1 MGWEEEMFVL
11 LGQID
16 FLRAVISMARSSS
29 VLFGADTRVFRLGK
43 AAQSHTFA
51 PFPGLSAG

>member
-29 VLFGADTRVFRLGK
+29 VLFGADTRGK
-43 AAQSHTFA
+43 AAQSPTFA

>member
-1 MGWEEEMFVL
+1 MFVL
-11 LGQID
+11 LGQIH

-43 AAQSHTFA
+43 AAQSHAFA